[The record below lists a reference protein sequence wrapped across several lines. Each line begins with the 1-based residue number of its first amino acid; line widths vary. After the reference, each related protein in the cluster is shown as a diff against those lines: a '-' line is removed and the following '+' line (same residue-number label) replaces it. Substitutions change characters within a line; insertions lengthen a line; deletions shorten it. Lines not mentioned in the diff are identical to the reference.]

1 MKRSSLLSSNS
12 PTGQSSTTNAL
23 FALAPSAVASGRSLL
38 ERPKSR
44 PKNTFVSG
52 LLSPPLP
59 ASTPAA
65 NNMTTSYLPRRTER
79 RVSANQSIDEDSF
92 DSNMKSTITSSISS
106 CTWCSGNSN
115 RNIRGGL
122 KRRPSSPNKQN
133 EEFNLVTAI
142 ENVSLTQEETS
153 ASSSAALVP
162 LHFEPI
168 ISSVVPSEL
177 KRSFGK
183 VNPCPRAMDALFS
196 EALKT
201 MVNEKPVVPLI
212 DQIVDDD
219 DDEME
224 NQNQMQEYQ
233 RRKLG
238 FDKVPSQLLID
249 LSTQM

>member
-1 MKRSSLLSSNS
+1 M
-12 PTGQSSTTNAL
+12 
-23 FALAPSAVASGRSLL
+23 
-38 ERPKSR
+38 
-44 PKNTFVSG
+44 
-52 LLSPPLP
+52 
-59 ASTPAA
+59 
-65 NNMTTSYLPRRTER
+65 
-79 RVSANQSIDEDSF
+79 
-92 DSNMKSTITSSISS
+92 
-106 CTWCSGNSN
+106 
-115 RNIRGGL
+115 
-122 KRRPSSPNKQN
+122 
-133 EEFNLVTAI
+133 
-142 ENVSLTQEETS
+142 
-153 ASSSAALVP
+153 P

-212 DQIVDDD
+212 DPIVDDD

-224 NQNQMQEYQ
+224 NQIQMQEYQ

-249 LSTQM
+249 LSTQK